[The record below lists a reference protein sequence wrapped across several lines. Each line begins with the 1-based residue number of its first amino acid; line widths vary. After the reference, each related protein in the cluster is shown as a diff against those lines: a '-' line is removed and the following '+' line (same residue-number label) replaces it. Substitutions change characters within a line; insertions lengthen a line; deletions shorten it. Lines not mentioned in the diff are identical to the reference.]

1 MQIKRSNDL
10 KIKVQPFCAHP
21 SKACGV
27 QVVKKNSH
35 CGAYPL
41 EKIKYIAMSPCSAL
55 TTSVMWS
62 RMVIFSYISW
72 SLLTR
77 IKHYWMQQI
86 VYSSIISSL
95 KARKI
100 LPKRELLAFNWILSN
115 CKMVADLVAIAIN
128 DYTSSLMLSPMVS
141 MLPCTA
147 CHRQAVELSKSRKDL
162 CVITLSCKN
171 PEWISPSD
179 AQH

>member
-41 EKIKYIAMSPCSAL
+41 EEKKIYCYVTLLSLDNKRH
-55 TTSVMWS
+55 V
-62 RMVIFSYISW
+62 VKDGNISW

-77 IKHYWMQQI
+77 IKNYWMQQT
-86 VYSSIISSL
+86 VHSSIISL

-100 LPKRELLAFNWILSN
+100 LSKRELLAFNWILSKFQDGGRYGSHFHWRLHVFIN
-115 CKMVADLVAIAIN
+115 AISHGIN
-128 DYTSSLMLSPMVS
+128 VTLYKLS
-141 MLPCTA
+141 
-147 CHRQAVELSKSRKDL
+147 
-162 CVITLSCKN
+162 
-171 PEWISPSD
+171 
-179 AQH
+179 